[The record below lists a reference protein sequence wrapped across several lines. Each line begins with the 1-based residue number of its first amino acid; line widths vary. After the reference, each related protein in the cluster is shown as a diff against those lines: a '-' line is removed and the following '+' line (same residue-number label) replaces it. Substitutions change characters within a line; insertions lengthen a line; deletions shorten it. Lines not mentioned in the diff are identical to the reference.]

1 MIRIRRL
8 AALAIL
14 LLVMFG
20 PAVVRPHIDLGPL
33 ELQVPTAA
41 TTEELRAPEPQKAFI
56 ETLILFVV
64 FLVLSEILKPKPK
77 IENARPAGLGDF
89 KFPTATEGRPVSLIW
104 GTVKVEGP
112 NVVWYGDLRQQAI
125 TEKVKTGLFSS
136 TRVTKGYK
144 YYVGMQMAV
153 CRGGSSPV
161 GALLRIW
168 VGDDVLW
175 SGNVTADGTAIDIN
189 EPEFLGGEDLGQG
202 GIVGTLRF
210 FSGSMTQNAPAY
222 LTTHQSVGGV
232 TPTYRGT
239 CYMLWEQGW
248 LGNSTSI
255 GPWAFELR
263 RIPNGLGLGTP
274 SVNGGN
280 DANPMNVIYEILTNT
295 EWGLGLPASDIDTAN
310 FTTAANTLRTEG
322 NGFSFVLDSEIEAAE
337 LLREIERQID
347 GVIYLD
353 RSTGKWKC
361 NLARGGYSV
370 PSLTAINASN
380 IIEVRSFSR
389 GTWDDTTNNV
399 LVKLNNRALDYK
411 ETYAG
416 AQDMANVRLQGN
428 KMVSVEKIYPGVK
441 DAACANTLAW
451 RDLRLLSSPIARAEL
466 VVDRTLHAK
475 NIGEVLR
482 WTDPDL
488 GITDLP
494 VRITKIDLGKFN
506 DGQISISVV
515 EDIFVFDE
523 GVFQAPGA
531 TNWTPPPQT
540 VVAIPTADSVV
551 IEAPRK
557 FCIIDEDQPE
567 VINRIW
573 AGARF
578 QNDAATLMDIAT
590 RPNSGSYT
598 DAGDIAGFLVAGELA
613 SGIDESGTQGS
624 IAFNVDADLDSL
636 SLLIAAMTPSV
647 TAEDVGTR
655 LANLVLIDNEFFAFR
670 TATTGGGQLQL
681 SSGYRGL
688 LDSAP
693 AAHSANARVWILLG
707 NLTERVFSPGTLVNV
722 KLLPR
727 SATQSLPE
735 GSATAI
741 NVTMSNRAD
750 CPYPPVALRFNTTLY
765 PTGNVDLDSSG
776 SGGPGAGLDDRGI
789 AVSFVRRDFRNGDE
803 AKAVV
808 DETSLPPDFPSANT
822 TEYAVEVRNDP
833 NGTNTLLFTTGY
845 QSTVPIE
852 ISRTRI
858 LRHAGSLPSRLR
870 MTVLTRHTKDS
881 VLRSAIQNPRWD
893 FNVQSSL
900 ISGDF
905 NFGVRANGA
914 SSASYTAA
922 NTGTHTLN
930 IGTAFGTGN
939 VQVSINGGAFNTVIA
954 AGLTTGTF
962 SATAGDGIVIRH
974 TQTGSNTSETFVEL
988 TFGGTSVAYGV
999 FTY

>member
-1 MIRIRRL
+1 MIRIRRF
-8 AALAIL
+8 AALFLL
-14 LLVMFG
+14 LLVLFG
-20 PAVVRPHIDLGPL
+20 PALVRPHIDLGVL
-33 ELQVPTAA
+33 ELPVQALPQSQ
-41 TTEELRAPEPQKAFI
+41 PQEPQKAFI
-56 ETLILFVV
+56 ETLILFAV
-64 FLVLSEILKPKPK
+64 FFVLSQFLKPKPK

-125 TEKVKTGLFSS
+125 TEKIKTGLFSS
-136 TRVTKGYK
+136 KKVTKGYK

-153 CRGGSSPV
+153 CRGGTIPV
-161 GALLRIW
+161 GALRRIW

-175 SGNVTADGTAIDIN
+175 SGNVTADGTAIDID
-189 EPEFLGGEDLGQG
+189 EPDFLGGEDLGQG
-202 GIVGTLRF
+202 GIVGRLRF
-210 FSGSMTQNAPAY
+210 FSGSMTQSAPAY

-239 CYMLWEQGW
+239 CYLLWEQGW

-255 GPWAFELR
+255 APWAFELR

-274 SVNGGN
+274 SVNSGN

-295 EWGLGLPASDIDTAN
+295 EWGMGQPASDIDVAN

-322 NGFSFVLDSEIEAAE
+322 NGFSFVLDGEIEAAE
-337 LLREIERQID
+337 LLRELERQID
-347 GVIYLD
+347 GVVYLD
-353 RSTGKWKC
+353 RSTGKWRC
-361 NLARGGYSV
+361 SLARGGYSL

-389 GTWDDTTNNV
+389 GTWSDTTNNV
-399 LVKLNNRALDYK
+399 LVKFNNRALDYK
-411 ETYAG
+411 ETFAG

-428 KMVSVEKIYPGVK
+428 KMVSVEKNYPGVK

-451 RDLRLLSSPIARAEL
+451 RDLRLLSSPIARAE
-466 VVDRTLHAK
+466 VVTNRTLHDK
-475 NIGEVLR
+475 NIGDVLR

-488 GITDLP
+488 GFTDLP
-494 VRITKIDLGKFN
+494 MRITKIDLGRFN
-506 DGQISISVV
+506 DGQITISLV
-515 EDIFVFDE
+515 EDIFVFDT
-523 GVFQAPGA
+523 GVFSAPGA
-531 TNWTPPPQT
+531 TNWVPPPRT

-551 IEAPRK
+551 FEAPRK
-557 FCIIDEDQPE
+557 FCILDEDQPGN
-567 VINRIW
+567 VNRIW

-578 QNDAATLMDIAT
+578 QNDAATLIDIAS
-590 RPNSGSYT
+590 RPNAGSYT
-598 DAGDIAGFLVAGELA
+598 DAGDVAGFLVAGELSA
-613 SGIDESGTQGS
+613 SVDESGTQGS
-624 IAFNVDADLDSL
+624 ISITVDADLDSL
-636 SLLIAAMTPSV
+636 SLLLDAMTGSV

-670 TATTGGGQLQL
+670 TVTTGSGQLLL

-688 LDSAP
+688 MDSAP
-693 AAHSANARVWILLG
+693 AAHAANARVWILLG
-707 NLTERVFSPGTLVNV
+707 NLTERVFTPGTLVNV

-727 SATQSLPE
+727 SATQALAE

-750 CPYPPVALRFNTTLY
+750 CPYPPVGLRFNTVLY
-765 PTGNVDLDSSG
+765 PTSNVDLDSSG
-776 SGGPGAGLDDRGI
+776 SGGPGTGLDDRGI

-808 DETSLPPDFPSANT
+808 DETSLPPDFPAANT

-833 NGTNTLLFTTGY
+833 SGTNTLLFTTAY

-858 LRHAGSLPSRLR
+858 LRQVGSLPSRLR
-870 MTVLTRHTKDS
+870 MTVLTRHTKDGS
-881 VLRSAIQNPRWD
+881 VRSSIQNPRWD

-905 NFGVRANGA
+905 NFGVRAVNA
-914 SSASYTAA
+914 SSASFTAA
-922 NTGTHTLN
+922 STGTHTLN
-930 IGTAFGTGN
+930 IGTALSTGN
-939 VQVSINGGAFNTVIA
+939 VQVSINGGAFTTVIS
-954 AGLTTGTF
+954 AGNTTGTF
-962 SATAGDGIVIRH
+962 SATAGDGIVVRH
-974 TQTGSNTSETFVEL
+974 TQAGSNTSETFVEL
-988 TFGGTSVAYGV
+988 VFGGTSIAYGV

>member
-1 MIRIRRL
+1 MLRIRRL
-8 AALAIL
+8 AAPAIFFAL
-14 LLVMFG
+14 FLFAQQQESTVHS
-20 PAVVRPHIDLGPL
+20 VRLDLP
-33 ELQVPTAA
+33 PTVS
-41 TTEELRAPEPQKAFI
+41 TDEQKAFV
-56 ETLILFVV
+56 ETLVLFTI
-64 FLVLSEILKPKPK
+64 FFVLSQFLKPKPK

-112 NVVWYGDLRQQAI
+112 NVVWYGDLRQQPI
-125 TEKVKTGLFSS
+125 TEKIKTGLFSS
-136 TRVTKGYK
+136 TRVIRGYK
-144 YYVGMQMAV
+144 YYIGMQMAV
-153 CRGGSSPV
+153 CRGGTFPV
-161 GALLRIW
+161 QSLLRIW
-168 VGDDVLW
+168 VGDEVLW
-175 SGNVTADGTAIDIN
+175 TGNVTADGTAIDID

-202 GIVGTLRF
+202 GIVGRLRF
-210 FSGSMTQNAPAY
+210 YSGSTTQAAASY
-222 LTTHQSVGGV
+222 LTTQQSVGGV

-239 CYMLWEQGW
+239 CYLLWEQGW

-255 GPWAFELR
+255 APWAFELR
-263 RIPNGLGLGTP
+263 RIPNGLGLATP
-274 SVNGGN
+274 SVNSGN
-280 DANPMNVIYEILTNT
+280 DANPMNVIYEILTNA
-295 EWGLGLPASDIDTAN
+295 EWGLGLPAADIDTSN
-310 FTTAANTLRTEG
+310 FSAAAETLRTEG

-353 RSTGKWKC
+353 RSSGKWKC

-370 PSLTAINASN
+370 PSLTAINQSN
-380 IIEVRSFSR
+380 ILEIRSFGRS
-389 GTWDDTTNNV
+389 TWDDTTNNV
-399 LVKLNNRALDYK
+399 LVKLSNRALDYK

-416 AQDMANVRLQGN
+416 AQDMANIRLQGN
-428 KMVSVEKIYPGVK
+428 KIVSVEKIYPGVK
-441 DAACANTLAW
+441 DAACANAIAW

-466 VVDRTLHAK
+466 VVNRTLYDK
-475 NIGEVLR
+475 NIGDVIR
-482 WTDPDL
+482 WSDSDL
-488 GITDLP
+488 GITDLSM
-494 VRITKIDLGKFN
+494 RITKIDLGRFD
-506 DGQISISVV
+506 DGQISVSLV
-515 EDIFVFDE
+515 EDIFVFDA

-531 TNWTPPPQT
+531 TNWVPPPQT
-540 VVAIPTADSVV
+540 VSAIPTSDSIV

-557 FCIIDEDQPE
+557 FCTLDEEQPS
-567 VINRIW
+567 VFNRIW

-578 QNDAATLMDIAT
+578 QNDAASLMDIVT
-590 RPNSGSYT
+590 RPGSGSYT
-598 DAGDIAGFLVAGELA
+598 DAGDVAGFLVAGELA
-613 SGIDESGTQGS
+613 SGINESGTQGS
-624 IAFNVDADLDSL
+624 ISINVDADLDSL

-670 TATTGGGQLQL
+670 AATTGSGQLQL

-688 LDSAP
+688 LDSTP
-693 AAHSANARVWILLG
+693 AAHAANARVWILLG
-707 NLTERVFSPGTLVNV
+707 NLTERVFTPGTLVNV

-776 SGGPGAGLDDRGI
+776 SGGPGTGLDDRGI

-808 DETSLPPDFPSANT
+808 DETSLPADFPAANT

-833 NGTNTLLFTTGY
+833 SGSNTLLFTTAY

-858 LRHAGSLPSRLR
+858 LRYAGSLPSRLR
-870 MTVLTRHTKDS
+870 MTVLTRHTKDT
-881 VLRSAIQNPRWD
+881 VLRSSIQNPRWD

-914 SSASYTAA
+914 SSAAYVTVS
-922 NTGTHTLN
+922 TGTHTLN
-930 IGTAFGTGN
+930 IGTALGTGN
-939 VQVSINGGAFNTVIA
+939 VEVSINSGAFSTVIT

-962 SATAGDGIVIRH
+962 SANAGDSIVVRH
-974 TQTGSNTSETFVEL
+974 TQPGANTSETFVEL

-999 FTY
+999 FSY